1 MQSCDNSL
9 IYIYIYINL
18 FFSAV
23 VLGFPAFGREA
34 AWEMLS
40 DLQAVVNIG
49 ILQLAGRLPSEL
61 GTPAV
66 FTFCTNT
73 IRNLCS
79 FCLVFFASYLSLIT
93 YLFAVDISEI
103 AFLEPFWIWI
113 NYS

>member
-9 IYIYIYINL
+9 VYIYIYINL

-61 GTPAV
+61 GTPCICQL
-66 FTFCTNT
+66 F
-73 IRNLCS
+73 S
-79 FCLVFFASYLSLIT
+79 PFALILSEI
-93 YLFAVDISEI
+93 FAVS
-103 AFLEPFWIWI
+103 AWFSLPRT
-113 NYS
+113 SV